1 MKNFIKITFIIFAVF
16 AFSGC
21 SFNLSGLK
29 ESSAGG
35 FLVSEGDENKWVA
48 KNYYDEKTNIS
59 GIEILTMA
67 VDPTNPDVVYLGSMD
82 DGIFV
87 SNDGGE
93 DWNKIVE
100 FLPIKTYG
108 LAINPSNS
116 QTIYATGVLGKRGKI
131 FRTDDG
137 GKKWLEIYSEP
148 ADGTVVISL
157 AISKTN
163 PQVVYAGTSGG
174 MIIKTSDSGGT
185 WENSYTGK
193 SPITKIVF
201 DEKNENAIYFLA
213 FKEGVLMTKNGGNN
227 FEFIGIDDS
236 KKEEGK
242 KRENFS
248 PSAVQSIV
256 ADPGSEG
263 VAYFGTVKGMFRVSN
278 FGNNI
283 EEVEI
288 IGSSKKFPIYAIAVN
303 PNNSSEIVYA
313 AAQAIYKT
321 TDGGRQWSVFQLDT
335 KKSVSTLK
343 YNGGQLSKIYAGLR
357 EY

>member
-1 MKNFIKITFIIFAVF
+1 MKNFIKIAFIIIIVF
-16 AFSGC
+16 VFSGC
-21 SFNLSGLK
+21 SFNLNGLK

-59 GIEILTMA
+59 GVEILTIA
-67 VDPTNPDVVYLGSMD
+67 VDPTNPSVVYLGSMD
-82 DGIFV
+82 NGIFV

-100 FLPIKTYG
+100 FLPVKIYG
-108 LAINPSNS
+108 LAINPFNS

-137 GKKWLEIYSEP
+137 GKNWLEIYSEP

-163 PQVVYAGTSGG
+163 PQIVYAGTSGG
-174 MIIKTSDSGGT
+174 MIIRTSDGGST
-185 WENSYTGK
+185 WENSYIGK

-201 DEKNENAIYFLA
+201 DERNESAMYFLA
-213 FKEGVLMTKNGGNN
+213 FKEGVLTTKNGGND
-227 FEFIGIDDS
+227 FEFIGIENG
-236 KKEEGK
+236 KKEERG

-263 VAYFGTVKGMFRVSN
+263 VAFLGTTKGMFRVSN

-303 PNNSSEIVYA
+303 PRNSSEIVYA

-321 TDGGRQWSVFQLDT
+321 TDGGRQWSIFQLDT
-335 KKSVSTLK
+335 KKSVSVLK
-343 YNGGQLSKIYAGLR
+343 YNGDVPGKIYAGLR
-357 EY
+357 KY